1 MRAETETKISRQA
14 REPDGRMVERSKPQL
29 FNRSFANEQSKC
41 AAERRPSDAYQNRGT
56 RRDPPAS
63 AGGDDVDV
71 NVCGSRVAGA
81 AAEPW
86 CLAHLPLALEKES
99 VNQNQALRSGL
110 CKPRA
115 TPFTKRL

>member
-1 MRAETETKISRQA
+1 VRAETETKISRQA

-81 AAEPW
+81 AAAEPW
-86 CLAHLPLALEKES
+86 CLAHLPP
-99 VNQNQALRSGL
+99 VFRRG
-110 CKPRA
+110 
-115 TPFTKRL
+115 